1 MKTFRFLAIL
11 ALCASVL
18 SGLRISYTLN
28 ERKRILGE
36 ILYFLQAIE
45 SKLRCMCMPLDC
57 CFYESGGIFYDA
69 AIYMKGGLSP
79 SEAVRRA
86 AEDAPHLKKEDKE
99 LLFGFSKGLCADDLE
114 GQIANVKLLSKG
126 ITVRLSEAEAEA
138 KQRGKLAINGCTLLG
153 AAAVILM
160 I

>member
-1 MKTFRFLAIL
+1 MFKLSGAVFFM
-11 ALCASVL
+11 CASVL
-18 SGLRISYTLN
+18 SGLRISYALN
-28 ERKRILGE
+28 ERKRMLGE
-36 ILYFLQAIE
+36 ILYFLQTIE

-69 AIYMKGGLSP
+69 AIYIKGGLSP
-79 SEAVRRA
+79 ADAVRRA
-86 AEDAPHLKKEDKE
+86 AEDAQYLKKEDKE
-99 LLFGFSKGLCADDLE
+99 LLFSFSKGLCADDLE

-126 ITVRLSEAEAEA
+126 IALKLSEAEEEA
-138 KQRGKLAINGCTLLG
+138 KLRGKLAINGCTLLG